1 MHYDVLIT
9 GAGLYGCTMARELAD
24 YGMRVLVID
33 KRPHVGGN
41 AYTRNVRGIQVHEYG
56 AHIFHTDDR
65 EVWAF
70 VSRFAR
76 FNRYV
81 NSPLAVFGDELY
93 NLPFNMNTFS
103 RMWNIRTPEE
113 AREIISAQAHEAVR
127 HILAKRAGV
136 TPDAVT
142 DEEIAAFE
150 PGNLEEQ
157 GLALAGY
164 DVFDKLIRGYTE
176 KQWGR
181 TCRDLPAFIIRRVPL
196 RFTYDNNY
204 FDSTYQ
210 GIPVGGYTRMC
221 ERMLGTG
228 TFREEEEDAP
238 DPGKPKREITVRLNT
253 AFDKLIALENGLPV
267 DTVTAEAK
275 AAFAKSD
282 YTPVKYATVEG
293 DTVGHIVYTGQID
306 AFFDYRFGALEYR
319 SLRFEEEDLPDVDNY
334 QGNAV
339 VNYTSADVPYT
350 RIVEHKHFEFGKGAG
365 TVITRE
371 YPDVFDEGKEPYYP
385 VNDEKN
391 NALYARYLELAET
404 LPNVMFGGRLGR
416 YRYYDMDQVVR
427 AALDDVSTIIV
438 K

>member
-1 MHYDVLIT
+1 MHYDVLIA

-24 YGMRVLVID
+24 RGMRVLVID

-56 AHIFHTDDR
+56 AHIFHTNDA
-65 EVWAF
+65 EVWAY
-70 VSRFAR
+70 VNRFAR

-103 RMWNIRTPEE
+103 KMWNIRTPDE
-113 AREIISAQAHEAVR
+113 ARAIISAQANEAVR
-127 HILAKRAGV
+127 NILANRNGV

-150 PGNLEEQ
+150 PENLEEQ
-157 GLALAGY
+157 GIALAGY

-181 TCRDLPAFIIRRVPL
+181 ACRDLPAFIIRRVPL

-204 FDSTYQ
+204 FGSDYQ
-210 GIPVGGYTRMC
+210 GIPEGGYTRMC
-221 ERMLGTG
+221 ERMLRTLPNGRDANSLETDG
-228 TFREEEEDAP
+228 ILEVKLDTPYEEFVELSEA
-238 DPGKPKREITVRLNT
+238 
-253 AFDKLIALENGLPV
+253 GLPAQ
-267 DTVTAEAK
+267 D
-275 AAFAKSD
+275 KSD
-282 YTPVKYATVEG
+282 RTKPYRAVNG
-293 DTVGHIVYTGQID
+293 DTFSHIVFTGRID
-306 AFFDYRFGALEYR
+306 TFFDYKFGTLEYR
-319 SLRFEEEDLPDVDNY
+319 SLRFEKEDMPDVDNY

-339 VNYTSADVPYT
+339 VNYTAADVPYT
-350 RIVEHKHFEFGKGAG
+350 RIIEHKHFEFGKGQG

-371 YPDVFDEGKEPYYP
+371 YPDAYEKGKEPYYP

-391 NALYARYLELAET
+391 NALYARYLSYAKDFPRIT
-404 LPNVMFGGRLGR
+404 FGGRLGA
-416 YRYYDMDQVVR
+416 YQYYNMDQVIR
-427 AALDDVSTIIV
+427 AALDAAAQQ
-438 K
+438 